1 MLLSCWVLDDGGSSS
16 SGGGGGVGGGY
27 MNQQLELESKYVC
40 RFCIL

>member
-16 SGGGGGVGGGY
+16 GGVVGGGY